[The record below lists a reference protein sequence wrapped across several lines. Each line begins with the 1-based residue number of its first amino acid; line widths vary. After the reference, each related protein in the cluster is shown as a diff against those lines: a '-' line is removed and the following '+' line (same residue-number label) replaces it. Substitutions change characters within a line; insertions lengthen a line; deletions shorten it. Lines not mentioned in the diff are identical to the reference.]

1 MAVLFAMIGSARAQL
16 TLPNQKPIVGARM
29 PALSPDGKRLAFVY
43 RGDIWITAS
52 AGGRAT
58 PLTQHL
64 ETDAYPVFSPDGKWL
79 AFSSRRNGNWD
90 IYAVPSEG
98 GAARQL
104 TFHSGSE
111 IAHGWSPDGK
121 YLLFSGRRDT
131 PNYAIYSL
139 DVNTLHS
146 KVLCEDYAKLD
157 YATFSPD
164 GETIA
169 YGRYG
174 FHWTRPRYSGSAAAQ
189 IHLLDV
195 SSQNHRRALTE
206 TTFQHLWPRFMPDG
220 KRVVT
225 VTVGEATPN
234 SGTLEHPV
242 EPLEDNAKRTP
253 NLWLIDLEGKRKQI
267 TTFTGGAVRCPSVA
281 AKSGDIAFEYGPDLW
296 LLKDGKGKP
305 QKLSLL
311 VASDEKQ
318 TTRRREKLTS
328 GVSEAEPSP
337 DGKTFAFGL
346 RGDIWTIGVD
356 KPKGIAAKNA
366 EFARRLTDWV
376 GDDSDFS
383 WSPDGKKLYF
393 TSDREFNTRLYELDL
408 EKPEPRSLWN
418 RNEDI
423 TGLRVSPDG
432 KQLTFWASGPEG
444 GLYVMPIDA
453 SEEPHRIV
461 HVPGPQWRGVGGG
474 DYAWSPDMKW
484 IAYSRRGESRA
495 WNIWIVPTDGGDPI
509 NVTRLYAQ
517 HAEPAWSPDGKYLFF
532 ESNRDGEGLY
542 VLPLTAES
550 IRISDTDIKFEKPTN
565 GVTVKIEF
573 ENIQRRIR
581 KVTSQSPQSDL
592 AITSEG
598 LIVFISEGDV
608 WSVTYDGKET
618 KRLTTGGGKS
628 SLRLIKDS
636 KSKGTYIHNGE
647 LFTINLD
654 SKSTDKVTFTAD
666 WERDVS
672 AERQAA
678 FTQFWRSYHRGF
690 YDRNFHGRDW
700 VAIRNKYEPLLEA
713 VETNDEFATLLQ
725 MMVGELE
732 TSHAEVSP
740 ASSGVSAPVTP
751 HLGFTFDYSY
761 SGPGVRVAKVPIGAP
776 GWYSKTQ
783 IKEGD
788 YILEINGKTV
798 TLDEK
803 LYQIINDKQDR
814 IFEFLVNTNADR
826 EGARTVKYKVLTQ
839 DEWNDLNYRN
849 RIDRLRNYVED
860 KSNDRIGYLHI
871 SAMSYNNQTQFQR
884 EAYEYMVGKD
894 AMVIDVRFNGGGN
907 IADTLIDWLERRPH
921 GFVRPRDA
929 AKETTPYHAWDKK
942 IVVLMNEH
950 SYSNAEIFPYAIR
963 ARGLGKLVGMPTP
976 GYVIW
981 TDSLRLVDGTSARM
995 PQTGS
1000 YRLDGTN
1007 QENLGEAPDIQVP
1020 LTPQDWL
1027 AERDPQLDK
1036 AIEILAPQVESDT
1049 TAQVATE

>member
-1 MAVLFAMIGSARAQL
+1 
-16 TLPNQKPIVGARM
+16 
-29 PALSPDGKRLAFVY
+29 
-43 RGDIWITAS
+43 
-52 AGGRAT
+52 
-58 PLTQHL
+58 
-64 ETDAYPVFSPDGKWL
+64 
-79 AFSSRRNGNWD
+79 
-90 IYAVPSEG
+90 
-98 GAARQL
+98 
-104 TFHSGSE
+104 
-111 IAHGWSPDGK
+111 
-121 YLLFSGRRDT
+121 
-131 PNYAIYSL
+131 
-139 DVNTLHS
+139 
-146 KVLCEDYAKLD
+146 
-157 YATFSPD
+157 
-164 GETIA
+164 
-169 YGRYG
+169 
-174 FHWTRPRYSGSAAAQ
+174 
-189 IHLLDV
+189 
-195 SSQNHRRALTE
+195 
-206 TTFQHLWPRFMPDG
+206 
-220 KRVVT
+220 
-225 VTVGEATPN
+225 
-234 SGTLEHPV
+234 
-242 EPLEDNAKRTP
+242 
-253 NLWLIDLEGKRKQI
+253 
-267 TTFTGGAVRCPSVA
+267 
-281 AKSGDIAFEYGPDLW
+281 
-296 LLKDGKGKP
+296 
-305 QKLSLL
+305 
-311 VASDEKQ
+311 
-318 TTRRREKLTS
+318 
-328 GVSEAEPSP
+328 
-337 DGKTFAFGL
+337 
-346 RGDIWTIGVD
+346 
-356 KPKGIAAKNA
+356 
-366 EFARRLTDWV
+366 
-376 GDDSDFS
+376 
-383 WSPDGKKLYF
+383 
-393 TSDREFNTRLYELDL
+393 
-408 EKPEPRSLWN
+408 
-418 RNEDI
+418 
-423 TGLRVSPDG
+423 
-432 KQLTFWASGPEG
+432 
-444 GLYVMPIDA
+444 
-453 SEEPHRIV
+453 
-461 HVPGPQWRGVGGG
+461 
-474 DYAWSPDMKW
+474 
-484 IAYSRRGESRA
+484 
-495 WNIWIVPTDGGDPI
+495 
-509 NVTRLYAQ
+509 
-517 HAEPAWSPDGKYLFF
+517 
-532 ESNRDGEGLY
+532 
-542 VLPLTAES
+542 
-550 IRISDTDIKFEKPTN
+550 
-565 GVTVKIEF
+565 
-573 ENIQRRIR
+573 
-581 KVTSQSPQSDL
+581 
-592 AITSEG
+592 
-598 LIVFISEGDV
+598 
-608 WSVTYDGKET
+608 
-618 KRLTTGGGKS
+618 
-628 SLRLIKDS
+628 
-636 KSKGTYIHNGE
+636 
-647 LFTINLD
+647 
-654 SKSTDKVTFTAD
+654 
-666 WERDVS
+666 
-672 AERQAA
+672 
-678 FTQFWRSYHRGF
+678 
-690 YDRNFHGRDW
+690 
-700 VAIRNKYEPLLEA
+700 
-713 VETNDEFATLLQ
+713 LQ